1 MDGIFHRA
9 LPNLFHAKIS
19 QPADLYTAL
28 NRAAPI
34 RSLQSLVPEAQFLH
48 EVGNVDIGKVGVLS
62 QTGSDTAFYVEHTS
76 DLHLVVMYGGSL
88 VVKTAGGTVQ
98 LRKNEAALLPP
109 GYRQSSGRHSLVA
122 ITLPP
127 AAVEGAA
134 AAISGRAGTL
144 RIQEGFELRSLKGGP
159 MAGLLQS
166 LLSSL
171 DAVLPLGEG
180 LVGQLMSDDVLLRAA
195 AVLLDP
201 TLLSEEPTD
210 LLRYRERQGRK
221 TFDELID
228 FIRANLDQPLRLSDL
243 EARSQFSR
251 WALQEAFRQ
260 RLNITPME
268 WIREQRL
275 QRAMEHL
282 QRAEERVPLKE
293 LALRCGYLRL
303 SHCSRD
309 FKKRFGLPPSRVD
322 RLLSQ
327 VQHL

>member
-1 MDGIFHRA
+1 MDGIFA
-9 LPNLFHAKIS
+9 KAIPNLFHAEIK

-34 RSLQSLVPEAQFLH
+34 RSLQSLVPDAQFLH
-48 EVGNVDIGKVGVLS
+48 EVGSVDIGKVGVLS
-62 QTGSDTAFYVEHTS
+62 QTGSDTAFHVEHTP

-88 VVKTAGGTVQ
+88 VVKTAGGTIQ

-127 AAVEGAA
+127 AGVEGAA
-134 AAISGRAGTL
+134 AAITGRAGTL

-159 MAGLLQS
+159 MAGLVQS

-171 DAVLPLGEG
+171 DAVLPLGET
-180 LVGQLMSDDVLLRAA
+180 LVGQLMGDDVLLRTA

-210 LLRYRERQGRK
+210 LLRFRERQGR
-221 TFDELID
+221 TSFDELID

-243 EARSQFSR
+243 EVRSQFSR
-251 WALQEAFRQ
+251 WALQEAFRK
-260 RLNITPME
+260 RLNTTPME

-282 QRAEERVPLKE
+282 QRTEERLPLRE

-303 SHCSRD
+303 SHFSRD
-309 FKKRFGLPPSRVD
+309 FKKRFGLPPSRVE
-322 RLLSQ
+322 RL
-327 VQHL
+327 

>member
-1 MDGIFHRA
+1 MDEIFARA
-9 LPNLFHAKIS
+9 LPNLFHAEIN

-48 EVGNVDIGKVGVLS
+48 EVGEIDIGKVGVLS
-62 QTGSDTAFYVEHTS
+62 QTGTDTAFHVEHTPN
-76 DLHLVVMYGGSL
+76 LHLVVVFGGSL
-88 VVKTAGGTVQ
+88 VVNTAGGSIR
-98 LRKNEAALLPP
+98 LRKQEVALLPP
-109 GYRQSSGRHSLVA
+109 GYRKSEGRHSLVA

-127 AAVEGAA
+127 AAVEEAA
-134 AAISGRAGTL
+134 AAITGRAGSL
-144 RIQEGFELRSLKGGP
+144 RIAEGFPLKSLKGGP
-159 MAGLLQS
+159 MAGLVPS

-171 DAVLPLGEG
+171 DAALPLGES
-180 LVGQLMSDDVLLRAA
+180 LVGQLMGDDVLLRTA

-201 TLLSEEPTD
+201 TLLSVEPTD
-210 LLRYRERQGRK
+210 LLRFRERQGR
-221 TFDELID
+221 TSFDELID

-260 RLNITPME
+260 RLKATPME

-282 QRAEERVPLKE
+282 QRAEERLPLRE

-303 SHCSRD
+303 SHFSRD
-309 FKKRFGLPPSRVD
+309 FKKRFGLPPSQVE
-322 RLLSQ
+322 RL
-327 VQHL
+327 

>member
-1 MDGIFHRA
+1 MDEIFARA
-9 LPNLFHAKIS
+9 LPNLFHAEIN

-48 EVGNVDIGKVGVLS
+48 EVGDLDIGKVGVLS
-62 QTGSDTAFYVEHTS
+62 QTGTDTAFHVEHTPN
-76 DLHLVVMYGGSL
+76 LHLVVVYGGSL
-88 VVKTAGGTVQ
+88 VVNTAGGSIR
-98 LRKNEAALLPP
+98 LRKKEVALLPP
-109 GYRQSSGRHSLVA
+109 GYRQSEGRHSLVA

-127 AAVEGAA
+127 AAVEEAA
-134 AAISGRAGTL
+134 AAITGMAGSL
-144 RIQEGFELRSLKGGP
+144 RIAEGFPLKSLKGGP
-159 MAGLLQS
+159 MAGLVPS

-171 DAVLPLGEG
+171 DAALPLGES
-180 LVGQLMSDDVLLRAA
+180 LVGQLMGDDVLLRTA

-201 TLLSEEPTD
+201 TLLSVEPTD
-210 LLRYRERQGRK
+210 LLRFRERQGR
-221 TFDELID
+221 TSFDELID

-260 RLNITPME
+260 RLKATPME

-282 QRAEERVPLKE
+282 QRAEERLPLRE

-303 SHCSRD
+303 SHFSRD
-309 FKKRFGLPPSRVD
+309 FKKRYGLPPSRVE
-322 RLLSQ
+322 RL
-327 VQHL
+327 

>member
-1 MDGIFHRA
+1 MDGIFDRA

-19 QPADLYTAL
+19 HPADLYTAL

-134 AAISGRAGTL
+134 AAISGRAG
-144 RIQEGFELRSLKGGP
+144 
-159 MAGLLQS
+159 
-166 LLSSL
+166 
-171 DAVLPLGEG
+171 
-180 LVGQLMSDDVLLRAA
+180 
-195 AVLLDP
+195 
-201 TLLSEEPTD
+201 EEPTD

-260 RLNITPME
+260 RLNTTPME

-303 SHCSRD
+303 SHFSRD

-322 RLLSQ
+322 RL
-327 VQHL
+327 

>member
-1 MDGIFHRA
+1 MDGIFAKA
-9 LPNLFHAKIS
+9 LPNLFHAEIK

-34 RSLQSLVPEAQFLH
+34 RSLQSLVPDAQFLH
-48 EVGNVDIGKVGVLS
+48 EVGSVDIGKVGVLS
-62 QTGSDTAFYVEHTS
+62 QTGSDTAFHVEHTPN
-76 DLHLVVMYGGSL
+76 LHLVVVYGGSL
-88 VVKTAGGTVQ
+88 VVKTAGGTIQ

-127 AAVEGAA
+127 AGVEGAA
-134 AAISGRAGTL
+134 AAITGRAGTL

-159 MAGLLQS
+159 MAGLVQS

-171 DAVLPLGEG
+171 DAVLPLGET
-180 LVGQLMSDDVLLRAA
+180 LVGQLMGDDVLLRTA

-201 TLLSEEPTD
+201 NLLSEEPTD
-210 LLRYRERQGRK
+210 LLRFRERQGR
-221 TFDELID
+221 TSFDELID

-243 EARSQFSR
+243 EVRSQFSR
-251 WALQEAFRQ
+251 WALQEAFRK
-260 RLNITPME
+260 RLNTTPME

-282 QRAEERVPLKE
+282 QRAEERLPLRE

-303 SHCSRD
+303 SHFSRD
-309 FKKRFGLPPSRVD
+309 FKKRFGLPPSRVE
-322 RLLSQ
+322 RL
-327 VQHL
+327 